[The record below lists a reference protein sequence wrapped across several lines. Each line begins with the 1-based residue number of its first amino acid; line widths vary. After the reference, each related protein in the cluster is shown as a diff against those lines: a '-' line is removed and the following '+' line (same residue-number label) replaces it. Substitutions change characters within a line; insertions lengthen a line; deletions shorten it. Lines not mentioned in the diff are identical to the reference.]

1 LLFWGRIDGAKQN
14 YYICL
19 GVTFTDKYEFPE
31 KRFYWASSAD
41 FKFKNFPTLN
51 DQHFEAFDSIQGLF
65 SGDPNKIHINVV
77 PEKPPGDDNDA
88 AQDNVEPPKEKDPL
102 ASTEEEDPNASFVPR
117 NFTELDRLQI
127 TVYAIENDCHIM
139 PKGAVKLTD

>member
-1 LLFWGRIDGAKQN
+1 M
-14 YYICL
+14 
-19 GVTFTDKYEFPE
+19 
-31 KRFYWASSAD
+31 
-41 FKFKNFPTLN
+41 N

-65 SGDPNKIHINVV
+65 TGDPNKVHINVV
-77 PEKPPGDDNDA
+77 PEKPQGDDNDA
-88 AQDNVEPPKEKDPL
+88 AQDHVEPPKERDPL